1 MVAEC
6 TATAGRLD
14 NTRSAV
20 VKSEI
25 MSMSEVLK
33 EAKLMQYNLEF
44 CGMGLLP
51 IVLSTQERF
60 RKNARHFA
68 TREVSEK

>member
-1 MVAEC
+1 MVADC

-14 NTRSAV
+14 NHALSSGE
-20 VKSEI
+20 SEI

-33 EAKLMQYNLEF
+33 EAKLMQYNLVF

-51 IVLSTQERF
+51 IVLHTDV
-60 RKNARHFA
+60 ARAFFHK
-68 TREVSEK
+68 RGLEK